1 MTLVVLA
8 QKFFSKR
15 GGWPEPSKFAYFYE
29 NLLANCPYKNFFDT
43 ASLCD
48 PANAAQVEA
57 LSRMEENEATSFF
70 ETTFRGR
77 QCGQGHQRGEADVY
91 KTHCKEKIS
100 QLRSSQ
106 MQLLK
111 IVIAKGF

>member
-1 MTLVVLA
+1 MTIVVLL
-8 QKFFSKR
+8 QKCFSKR

-48 PANAAQVEA
+48 PVNATCVEA
-57 LSRMEENEATSFF
+57 LSQMEGEEATTFF

-77 QCGQGHQRGEADVY
+77 GGGPPSTPSSGGPPTQSVIRPSSGGRQRGAAD
-91 KTHCKEKIS
+91 
-100 QLRSSQ
+100 
-106 MQLLK
+106 
-111 IVIAKGF
+111 F